1 MNIKLV
7 VRVVGSLLI
16 VIGLV
21 MLTSVPVSWGM
32 GDSSTVIFRLFT
44 SSVIVIVFGGM
55 ARYFARGCSGV
66 FGFREGFGIVTFG
79 WLFAAVFGAIPFVL
93 VSYFHWYDAFFET
106 MSGFT
111 TTGASVIDHSLTLI
125 TGATLKSGLKDI
137 PYGLLY
143 WRSLTHWLGGMGIVV
158 LSLAVLPSLGIS
170 AHQLYNA
177 EVPGPTQDQIT
188 PKIASSAKILWGVY
202 VFLTVVQA
210 VLLWGGG
217 MSLFD
222 SWCTSFGTMATGGFS
237 TQQASIGAYNN
248 LYFDVVITFF
258 MFLAGANFVLHF
270 RFLRGKSLFHF
281 KDEEFRF
288 YFLVTII
295 SIFSITL
302 FLEGKEIITTP
313 GIKLLGVGFWESLRY
328 SSFQVVSILT
338 TTGFAT
344 ADFNLWPAYCAL
356 LLLCLMF
363 IGGCGG
369 STAGGMKNS
378 RVLLLIK
385 YAVYQVERRIFVRS
399 LPNVR
404 LNKHKIDSVV
414 LNRTV
419 CFFFIFISAFIF
431 FSLLLCCFGVGDI
444 VTAMSAS
451 IASLGNIGPGL
462 GKVGPTLTY
471 AWMTPPAKIIL
482 SIEML
487 LGRLEL
493 YTVLVI
499 FLPTFWK
506 K

>member
-7 VRVVGSLLI
+7 TRVVGSLLI
-16 VIGLV
+16 VIGLA
-21 MLTSVPVSWGM
+21 MLTSVPVSWVM

-44 SSVIVIVFGGM
+44 SSAIVMVFGGL
-55 ARYFARGCSGV
+55 ARYFARDCSGV
-66 FGFREGFGIVTFG
+66 FGFREGFGIATFG
-79 WLFAAVFGAIPFVL
+79 WLFAAVFGAIPFML
-93 VSYFHWYDAFFET
+93 VSYFNWYDAFFET

-111 TTGASVIDHSLTLI
+111 TTGASVINRSLTLM
-125 TGATLKSGLKDI
+125 TGEILQSGLQDI

-158 LSLAVLPSLGIS
+158 LSLAILPSLGIS

-202 VFLTVVQA
+202 ILFTVVQA
-210 VLLWGGG
+210 VLLWTGG

-222 SWCTSFGTMATGGFS
+222 SWCTAFGTIATGGFS
-237 TQQASIGAYNN
+237 TQQASIGAYNSI
-248 LYFDVVITFF
+248 YFDVIITVF

-270 RFLRGKSLFHF
+270 RFLRGKSLIHF

-288 YFLVTII
+288 YFLITII
-295 SIFSITL
+295 SIFSIAL
-302 FLEGKEIITTP
+302 FLVGKNIITTQ
-313 GIKLLGVGFWESLRY
+313 GVKCVDIGFWEALRY
-328 SSFQVVSILT
+328 SAFQVVSILT

-356 LLLCLMF
+356 VLLCLMF

-399 LPNVR
+399 LPNIK
-404 LNKHKIDSVV
+404 LNKCRIDSVV

-419 CFFFIFISAFIF
+419 CFFFIFICAFIF

-462 GKVGPTLTY
+462 GKIGPTLTY
-471 AWMTPPAKIIL
+471 GWMTPPAKIIL

-506 K
+506 R

>member
-7 VRVVGSLLI
+7 IRVLGSLLI

-21 MLTSVPVSWGM
+21 MLTSVPVSWVM

-44 SSVIVIVFGGM
+44 SSVIVIVFGGL

-93 VSYFHWYDAFFET
+93 VSYFNWYDAFFET
-106 MSGFT
+106 MSGFS
-111 TTGASVIDHSLTLI
+111 TTGASVIDHSLKLM
-125 TGATLKSGLKDI
+125 TGATLNGLQDI

-158 LSLAVLPSLGIS
+158 LSLAILPSLGVS

-177 EVPGPTQDQIT
+177 EVPGPTQDRIT

-202 VFLTVVQA
+202 VFLTVIQA
-210 VLLWGGG
+210 TLLWGGG
-217 MSLFD
+217 MSVFD
-222 SWCTSFGTMATGGFS
+222 SWCTAFGTMATGGFS

-248 LYFDVVITFF
+248 LYFDIVITFF
-258 MFLAGANFVLHF
+258 MFLAGANFVLHY

-288 YFLVTII
+288 YFLITII

-302 FLEGKEIITTP
+302 FLIGKDIITTD
-313 GIKLLGVGFWESLRY
+313 GVKCIGVGFWESLRY

-338 TTGFAT
+338 TTGFTT

-369 STAGGMKNS
+369 STAGALKNS

-385 YAVYQVERRIFVRS
+385 YAVFQVERRIFVRS

-404 LNKHKIDSVV
+404 LNKHRIDDVV

-419 CFFFIFISAFIF
+419 CFFFIFIGAFIF

-444 VTAMSAS
+444 LTAMSAS

-462 GKVGPTLTY
+462 GKVGPSFTY
-471 AWMTPPAKIIL
+471 GWLTPPAKVIL

-506 K
+506 R

>member
-1 MNIKLV
+1 
-7 VRVVGSLLI
+7 
-16 VIGLV
+16 
-21 MLTSVPVSWGM
+21 MLTSVPVSWIM
-32 GDSSTVIFRLFT
+32 KDDSTVIFRLFT
-44 SSVIVIVFGGM
+44 SSMIVIVFGGFF
-55 ARYFARGCSGV
+55 RYFARGCSIA

-79 WLFAAVFGAIPFVL
+79 WLFASIFGAIPFVL
-93 VSYFHWYDAFFET
+93 VSSFYWYDAFFET
-106 MSGFT
+106 ISGFT
-111 TTGASVIDHSLTLI
+111 TTGASVIDGSLKLM
-125 TGATLKSGLKDI
+125 TGEMLKYGLQDI

-177 EVPGPTQDQIT
+177 EVPGPTEDQLT

-202 VFLTVVQA
+202 VFLTVIQT
-210 VLLWGGG
+210 VLLWSGG

-222 SWCTSFGTMATGGFS
+222 SWCTAFGTMATGGFS
-237 TQQASIGAYNN
+237 TQQASIGAYNSA
-248 LYFDVVITFF
+248 YFDWVITFF

-270 RFLRGKSLFHF
+270 RFLQGKSLFHF

-288 YFLVTII
+288 YFLIVVIA
-295 SIFSITL
+295 IFSITL
-302 FLEGKEIITTP
+302 FLIGKDIVTTD
-313 GIKLLGVGFWESLRY
+313 GAVCVHASFSEAFRY
-328 SSFQVVSILT
+328 AAFQVVSIIT

-363 IGGCGG
+363 VGGCGG

-385 YAVYQVERRIFVRS
+385 YAAYQIERRIFVRS

-404 LNKHKIDSVV
+404 LNRQRIDSVV

-419 CFFFIFISAFIF
+419 SFFFLFMCAFII
-431 FSLLLCCFGVGDI
+431 FSLFLCCFGVGDI

-462 GKVGPTLTY
+462 GKVGPTMTY
-471 AWMTPPAKIIL
+471 SWMKPSAKLLL
-482 SIEML
+482 SFEML

>member
-7 VRVVGSLLI
+7 TRVVASLII
-16 VIGLV
+16 VIGFV
-21 MLTSVPVSWGM
+21 MLTSVPVSWWM
-32 GDSSTVIFRLFT
+32 GDSSSVIFRLLT
-44 SSVIVIVFGGM
+44 SSLIVIAFGGL
-55 ARYFARGCSGV
+55 ARYFSRNCSGV
-66 FGFREGFGIVTFG
+66 FGFREGFGVVTFG
-79 WLFAAVFGAIPFVL
+79 WLFASIFGAIPFML

-111 TTGASVIDHSLTLI
+111 TTGASVIDNSLVLM
-125 TGATLKSGLKDI
+125 TGAKLHAGLKSI

-158 LSLAVLPSLGIS
+158 LSLAILPSLGIS

-188 PKIASSAKILWGVY
+188 PRIASSAKILWAVY
-202 VFLTVVQA
+202 IFLTLIQV

-217 MSLFD
+217 MNLFD
-222 SWCTSFGTMATGGFS
+222 SWCTSCGTMATGGFS

-248 LYFDVVITFF
+248 VYFDVVITVF
-258 MFLAGANFVLHF
+258 MFLAGANFVLHY
-270 RFLRGKSLFHF
+270 RFLRGKSLFHL

-288 YFLVTII
+288 YSLVTII

-302 FLEGKEIITTP
+302 FLVGKNIVTTS
-313 GIKLLGVGFWESLRY
+313 GIHLVDVGFWQALRY

-344 ADFNLWPAYCAL
+344 ANFNLWPAYCAL

-378 RVLLLIK
+378 RVLLLMK

-404 LNKHKIDSVV
+404 LNKERIDSVV

-419 CFFFIFISAFIF
+419 AFFFLFVCAFIF
-431 FSLLLCCFGVGDI
+431 FSLLLSCFGVNHL
-444 VTAMSAS
+444 VTAASAS
-451 IASLGNIGPGL
+451 IACLGNIGPGL
-462 GKVGPTLTY
+462 GKVGPTATY
-471 AWMTPPAKIIL
+471 AWMSAPAKILL

-506 K
+506 R

>member
-7 VRVVGSLLI
+7 VRVVGVL
-16 VIGLV
+16 VILVGLA
-21 MLTSVPVSWGM
+21 MLTSVPVSWKM
-32 GDSSTVIFRLFT
+32 GDSSTVIFRLFV
-44 SSVIVIVFGGM
+44 SSLITIVFGSF
-55 ARYFARGCSGV
+55 ARYFARGRSGT

-79 WLFAAVFGAIPFVL
+79 WLFAAIFGALPFVL
-93 VSYFHWYDAFFET
+93 VSYFSCYDAFFET

-111 TTGASVIDHSLTLI
+111 TTGASVIDGSLKLM
-125 TGATLKSGLKDI
+125 TGATLEGGLLDV

-170 AHQLYNA
+170 AQQLYNA
-177 EVPGPTQDQIT
+177 EVPGPTQEQIA

-202 VFLTVVQA
+202 VFLTVFQA
-210 VLLWGGG
+210 ILLWGGG

-222 SWCTSFGTMATGGFS
+222 SWCTAFGTMATGGFS
-237 TQQASIGAYNN
+237 TQQASIGGYNSI
-248 LYFDVVITFF
+248 YFDVIITFF
-258 MFLAGANFVLHF
+258 MFLAGANFVLHY
-270 RFLRGKSLFHF
+270 RFLRGKSLFHL

-288 YFLVTII
+288 YFLITII
-295 SIFSITL
+295 SIFTITM
-302 FLEGKEIITTP
+302 FLVGKDVITTA
-313 GIKLLGVGFWESLRY
+313 GIKYTDIGFLESLRY
-328 SSFQVVSILT
+328 SSFQTVSILT

-356 LLLCLMF
+356 LLLGLMF

-378 RVLLLIK
+378 RILLLIK
-385 YAVYQVERRIFVRS
+385 YAVYHVERRIFIRS
-399 LPNVR
+399 LSNVR
-404 LNKHKIDSVV
+404 LNKVRIDSVV

-419 CFFFIFISAFIF
+419 CFFFLFICAFVF
-431 FSLLLCCFGVGDI
+431 FSLLLCCFGIGDI

-462 GKVGPTLTY
+462 GKVGPTLSY
-471 AWMTPPAKIIL
+471 GWLTPAAKVTL

-499 FLPTFWK
+499 LLPTFWK

>member
-7 VRVVGSLLI
+7 IRVVGSLLM
-16 VIGLV
+16 VIGLT
-21 MLTSVPVSWGM
+21 MLTSVPVSWAM
-32 GDSSTVIFRLFT
+32 DDPSTVVFRLFT
-44 SSVIVIVFGGM
+44 SSVIVIVFGGL
-55 ARYFARGCSGV
+55 ARYFARNCTGV

-79 WLFAAVFGAIPFVL
+79 WLFAAIFGAIPFML
-93 VSYFHWYDAFFET
+93 VSYFKWYDAFFET

-111 TTGASVIDHSLTLI
+111 TTGSSVIDSSLTLM
-125 TGATLKSGLKDI
+125 TGATLKFGLQDI

-143 WRSLTHWLGGMGIVV
+143 WRSLTHWLGGMGIVL
-158 LSLAVLPSLGIS
+158 LSLAILPSLGIS

-202 VFLTVVQA
+202 VFLTVIQTI
-210 VLLWGGG
+210 LLWSGG

-222 SWCTSFGTMATGGFS
+222 SWCTAFGTMATGGFS
-237 TQQASIGAYNN
+237 TQQASIGAYNSV
-248 LYFDVVITFF
+248 YFDAVITFF
-258 MFLAGANFVLHF
+258 MFLAGANFVLHY
-270 RFLRGKSLFHF
+270 RFLRGKALFHF

-295 SIFSITL
+295 SIFSIAL
-302 FLEGKEIITTP
+302 FLTGKEIITTE
-313 GIKLLGVGFWESLRY
+313 GFKCLNVGFWEAIRY

-399 LPNVR
+399 LPNVK
-404 LNKHKIDSVV
+404 LNKHRIDNVV

-419 CFFFIFISAFIF
+419 CFFFIFMCIFILF
-431 FSLLLCCFGVGDI
+431 TLLLCCFGVNDI
-444 VTAMSAS
+444 VTAASAS

-471 AWMTPPAKIIL
+471 AWMTPPAKIL
-482 SIEML
+482 LTFEML

-493 YTVLVI
+493 FTVLVI

-506 K
+506 R